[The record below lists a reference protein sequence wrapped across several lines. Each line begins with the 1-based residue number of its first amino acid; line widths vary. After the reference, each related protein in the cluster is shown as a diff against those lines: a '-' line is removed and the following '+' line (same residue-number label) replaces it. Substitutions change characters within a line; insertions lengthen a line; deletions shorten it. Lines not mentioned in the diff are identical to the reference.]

1 MVAEAGKADDALGGS
16 VEVVVVIVEAGTAD
30 DALEGSVEVV
40 V

>member
-1 MVAEAGKADDALGGS
+1 MAEVSKADDALGGS